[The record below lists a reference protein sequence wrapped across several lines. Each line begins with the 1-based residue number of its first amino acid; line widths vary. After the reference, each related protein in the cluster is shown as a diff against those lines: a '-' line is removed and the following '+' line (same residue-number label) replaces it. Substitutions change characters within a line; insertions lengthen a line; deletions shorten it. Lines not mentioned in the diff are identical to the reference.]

1 MHNRSLCYIN
11 NSSFSIDRDS
21 NNYRRYSSN
30 SNNTDNSNIDRD
42 IDSYRQY
49 NSNNYRRRSNSNSC
63 ISINSNS
70 IAISTP
76 QNHDEKGHRLYE
88 PIINNNYITKRRSNI
103 RIEDKLM
110 GDKKTYHDNSI
121 KRRLLES
128 KKLDNKRKLITK
140 LNPQSIRILS
150 DSNNDNT
157 NRIRKKEIG
166 KPVET
171 FRPKINEYSLQ
182 LLKRNS
188 YHYNDHYDN
197 VHPDEVWYMKSKVLS
212 SLLLLS
218 SSSLL

>member
-30 SNNTDNSNIDRD
+30 SNNTDSNSNVDRD

-49 NSNNYRRRSNSNSC
+49 NSNNRRRSNSNS
-63 ISINSNS
+63 
-70 IAISTP
+70 IAISNP

-140 LNPQSIRILS
+140 LNPQSKLILS
-150 DSNNDNT
+150 NSNNDNT

-171 FRPKINEYSLQ
+171 FHPKINEYSLQ

-197 VHPDEVWYMKSKVLS
+197 VHPDEVWYMKSKVS
-212 SLLLLS
+212 SS
-218 SSSLL
+218 SSSLSSSPLLLLPSSLL